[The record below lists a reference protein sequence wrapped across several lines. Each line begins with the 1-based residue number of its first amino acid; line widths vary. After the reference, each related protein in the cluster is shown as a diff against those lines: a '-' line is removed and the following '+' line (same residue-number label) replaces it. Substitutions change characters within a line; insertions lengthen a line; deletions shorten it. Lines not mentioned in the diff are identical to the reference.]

1 MVMIQSKKMSHRI
14 AIVGSGISGL
24 CAGYHL
30 TQAGFK
36 PVLFES
42 RSFVGGRMSSETV
55 DGFIID
61 KAAYTIPEFYRN
73 LIGFLSQ
80 VGMDK
85 SLVKTSSTASTFHDG
100 KSHPI
105 KIGSPSDF
113 LTYKLLSIKNK
124 KDMFKLFL
132 YARSLGKALNLDQP
146 TQKTFELE
154 NETVTEFL
162 CKHYNEQ
169 ILERIAYP
177 ILCEILLG
185 SPENNSKVSLLA
197 LLRNLSKFKIFAF
210 DNGMGALPDRMKLG
224 LDIRLNSAV
233 RKITKLNEKGP
244 YEIEVGR
251 TDSSC
256 LTFDAIVL
264 AIPLPL
270 VPRLME
276 SLPQRLNEYFRSI
289 IYAPSIVV
297 ATATDDKVEDVAMI
311 NNLLRSEFDILGNVV
326 FDQHK
331 GPKRVPPGKTLA
343 TCILQES
350 ASRRLLYETDQK
362 IAKLVLKELDAI
374 FPRFSNKMI
383 FQKIYRWEHGALQ
396 LPPGH
401 LAKRNTVRGILENG
415 WQNIYFAGESF
426 PISSLEASFNSGIKA
441 GNQIITASK
450 EKR

>member
-1 MVMIQSKKMSHRI
+1 M
-14 AIVGSGISGL
+14 GSGISGL
-24 CAGYHL
+24 AAGYHL
-30 TQAGFK
+30 AQAGFK

-73 LIGFLSQ
+73 LEGFVGQIGLNN
-80 VGMDK
+80 
-85 SLVKTSSTASTFHDG
+85 SLVPTPGTAATFYNG
-100 KSHPI
+100 KQYPI

-124 KDMFKLFL
+124 KDMLKLFL
-132 YARSLGKALNLDQP
+132 YARSLGKALNLDRP
-146 TQKTFELE
+146 TQKTLELE
-154 NETVTEFL
+154 KETVTDFL
-162 CKHYNEQ
+162 CNHYDEQ

-177 ILCEILLG
+177 ILGEILLG
-185 SPENNSKVSLLA
+185 SPENNSKVALLA

-210 DNGMGALPDRMKLG
+210 DNGMGALPSRMKLD
-224 LDIRLNSAV
+224 LDIRLNSPV
-233 RKITKLNEKGP
+233 RKITRLDEKGP
-244 YEIEVGR
+244 YEIEVGGI
-251 TDSSC
+251 DSN
-256 LTFDAIVL
+256 LLAFDAIVL

-270 VPRLME
+270 VPRLVDN
-276 SLPQRLNEYFRSI
+276 LPQKLNEYFRSV

-297 ATATDDKVEDVAMI
+297 ATATDNKVEDVAMI

-331 GPKRVPPGKTLA
+331 GPQRVPPGKTLT

-350 ASRRLLYETDQK
+350 ASRKLLQATDQK
-362 IAKLVLKELDAI
+362 IARLVLKELDAI

-396 LPPGH
+396 LPPGQ
-401 LAKRNTVRGILENG
+401 LAKRDTVRGFLEHG

-441 GNQIITASK
+441 ASQIITTS
-450 EKR
+450 EKKR

>member
-1 MVMIQSKKMSHRI
+1 M
-14 AIVGSGISGL
+14 GSGISGL
-24 CAGYHL
+24 AAGYHL
-30 TQAGFK
+30 AQAGVK

-42 RSFVGGRMSSETV
+42 RSFVGGRMSSESI

-61 KAAYTIPEFYRN
+61 KASYTIPEFYKN
-73 LIGFLSQ
+73 LKGFAGQIG
-80 VGMDK
+80 MNN
-85 SLVKTSSTASTFHDG
+85 SLVPTSGTAATFYEG
-100 KSHPI
+100 KQYPI

-124 KDMFKLFL
+124 KDMLKLFL
-132 YARSLGKALNLDQP
+132 YARSLGKALNLDRP

-154 NETVTEFL
+154 NESVTDFL
-162 CKHYNEQ
+162 YNQYDEQ
-169 ILERIAYP
+169 ILERVAYP

-185 SPENNSKVSLLA
+185 SPENNSKASLLA

-210 DNGMGALPDRMKLG
+210 DNGMGTLPDRIKLD
-224 LDIRLNSAV
+224 LDIRLNSPV
-233 RKITKLNEKGP
+233 RKITKLGEKGP
-244 YEIEVGR
+244 YEIEVGGI
-251 TDSSC
+251 DSSL

-270 VPRLME
+270 VPRLIE
-276 SLPQRLNEYFRSI
+276 SLPQKLNEYFRSI

-297 ATATDDKVEDVAMI
+297 ATAIDDKAEDVAMI

-350 ASRRLLYETDQK
+350 ASRRLLQETDQK
-362 IAKLVLKELDAI
+362 IAKLVLRELDVI
-374 FPRFSNKMI
+374 FPKFSNKMI

-396 LPPGH
+396 LPPGQ
-401 LAKRNTVRGILENG
+401 LARRDTVRGLLENG

-441 GNQIITASK
+441 ASNIIATW
-450 EKR
+450 EKIG

>member
-1 MVMIQSKKMSHRI
+1 MIQRDKISPDV

-24 CAGYHL
+24 AAGYHL

-42 RSFVGGRMSSETV
+42 GSFVGGRMSSETV

-73 LIGFLSQ
+73 LKGFAGQMGLN
-80 VGMDK
+80 K
-85 SLVKTSSTASTFHDG
+85 SLVPTSGTAATFYDG
-100 KSHPI
+100 KQYRI

-113 LTYKLLSIKNK
+113 LTYKLLSIKSK
-124 KDMFKLFL
+124 KDILKLFL
-132 YARSLGKALNLDQP
+132 YARSLGKALNLDRP

-154 NETVTEFL
+154 NESVTDFL
-162 CKHYNEQ
+162 CNHYDEQ

-185 SPENNSKVSLLA
+185 SPESNSKASLLA

-210 DNGMGALPDRMKLG
+210 DNGMGTLPSRIKLD
-224 LDIRLNSAV
+224 LDIRLNSPV
-233 RKITKLNEKGP
+233 RKITKLGEKGP
-244 YEIEVGR
+244 YEIEVGGI
-251 TDSSC
+251 DSSL

-270 VPRLME
+270 VPRLIE
-276 SLPQRLNEYFRSI
+276 RLPQKLNEYFRSV

-331 GPKRVPPGKTLA
+331 GPQRVPPGKTLA

-350 ASRRLLYETDQK
+350 ASRRLLHETDQK
-362 IAKLVLKELDAI
+362 IAKLVLMELDAV
-374 FPRFSNKMI
+374 FPKFSNKMI
-383 FQKIYRWEHGALQ
+383 FQKIYRWEYGALQ

-401 LAKRNTVRGILENG
+401 LAKRDAVRGFIENG

-426 PISSLEASFNSGIKA
+426 PISSLEASFNSGINA
-441 GNQIITASK
+441 ANQIIIKS
-450 EKR
+450 EKNR